1 MMFWDR
7 GMGGESLIDRC
18 ICVHKKAMGRKCAY
32 TSWYLRP
39 RAIGAGG
46 TVPPGVAMSPGVGSA
61 SLSRPLPAVGA
72 TVALVTKGG
81 QAPGG
86 APGMPFAAEN
96 MWASGAA

>member
-1 MMFWDR
+1 MCIYILVFEAEGGWSR
-7 GMGGESLIDRC
+7 GHGAAQGRDVAWGWE
-18 ICVHKKAMGRKCAY
+18 CVV
-32 TSWYLRP
+32 
-39 RAIGAGG
+39 
-46 TVPPGVAMSPGVGSA
+46 VPPAACGWG
-61 SLSRPLPAVGA
+61 RRA